1 MSLMLRSI
9 SHRRVNTAEQVY
21 EILRDRI
28 INLDLKPHQ
37 VLSRVELAEEFGVS
51 QTPVREALLKL
62 EVIGLV
68 DVYPQSRTEVSPI
81 NAVKIREV
89 QFMRRALETEVCMK
103 LMDVLNDAGLAELR
117 SILDAQESILED
129 DSKMP
134 LFMRLD
140 KDFHSKLFELVGQS
154 NLNDL
159 VQEHSVHLDRM
170 RMLQLPLAGKRQS
183 ILTEHREMLEAVMSK
198 DKIRVMEAVQDHLT
212 SKSRTSVATLMAD
225 FPEYF

>member
-1 MSLMLRSI
+1 MITLPPAMSY
-9 SHRRVNTAEQVY
+9 RRLNTAEQVY

-28 INLDLKPHQ
+28 IKLDLRPHQ
-37 VLSRVELAEEFGVS
+37 VLSRTELAEEFGVS

-103 LMDVLNDAGLAELR
+103 LVEVLNDPGAAELTA
-117 SILDAQESILED
+117 ILDHQEAIIKD
-129 DSKMP
+129 DTKMG
-134 LFMRLD
+134 LFMQLD
-140 KDFHSKLFELVGQS
+140 KNFHSKLFELVGQT
-154 NLNDL
+154 NLNEL

-170 RMLQLPLAGKRQS
+170 RMLQLPLRGKRKS
-183 ILTEHREMLEAVMSK
+183 ILSEHREILSAVMSQ
-198 DKIRVMEAVQDHLT
+198 DKMRVMDAVRDHLT
-212 SKSRTSVATLMAD
+212 SKSQTMSTLMAN

>member
-1 MSLMLRSI
+1 MTLLPRATTY
-9 SHRRVNTAEQVY
+9 RRVNTAEQVF

-28 INLDLKPHQ
+28 IKLDLKPHE
-37 VLSRVELAEEFGVS
+37 VLSRVGLAEEFGVS

-62 EVIGLV
+62 EVMGLV

-103 LMDVLNDAGLAELR
+103 LVDGLNAAGAAELR
-117 SILDAQESILED
+117 SILDAQEAVIDD
-129 DSKMP
+129 DSKMG
-134 LFMRLD
+134 LFMQLD
-140 KDFHSKLFELVGQS
+140 KDFHSKLFELVGQTS
-154 NLNDL
+154 LNDL

-170 RMLQLPLAGKRQS
+170 RMLQLPLQGKRQS
-183 ILTEHREMLEAVMSK
+183 ILTEHREVLAAVLSK
-198 DKIRVMEAVQDHLT
+198 DKMRVMNAVRDHLT
-212 SKSRTSVATLMAD
+212 SKSHAVSTLMAN

>member
-1 MSLMLRSI
+1 MTPLSRATSYK
-9 SHRRVNTAEQVY
+9 RVNTAEQVY

-28 INLDLKPHQ
+28 IKLDLKPHQ

-62 EVIGLV
+62 EVMGLV

-103 LMDVLNDAGLAELR
+103 LVDVLNDAGAAELK
-117 SILDAQESILED
+117 SILDAQDAIID
-129 DSKMP
+129 DDNKMG
-134 LFMRLD
+134 LFMQLD

-154 NLNDL
+154 SLNDL

-170 RMLQLPLAGKRQS
+170 RMLQLPLQGKRQS
-183 ILTEHREMLEAVMSK
+183 ILSEHREVLAAVRSK
-198 DKIRVMEAVQDHLT
+198 DKMRVMNAVRDHLT
-212 SKSRTSVATLMAD
+212 SKSHAVSTLMAN

>member
-1 MSLMLRSI
+1 MSF
-9 SHRRVNTAEQVY
+9 RRLNTAEQVY

-28 INLDLKPHQ
+28 IKLDLKPHQ
-37 VLSRVELAEEFGVS
+37 VLSRTDLAEEFGVS

-103 LMDVLNDAGLAELR
+103 LVEVLNDSGAAELTA
-117 SILDAQESILED
+117 ILNHQEAIIKD
-129 DSKMP
+129 DTKMG
-134 LFMRLD
+134 LFMQLD
-140 KDFHSKLFELVGQS
+140 KNFHSKLFELVGQT
-154 NLNDL
+154 NLNEL

-170 RMLQLPLAGKRQS
+170 RMLQLPLRGKRKS
-183 ILTEHREMLEAVMSK
+183 ILSEHRKILSAVMSQ
-198 DKIRVMEAVQDHLT
+198 DKMRVMDAVRDHLT
-212 SKSRTSVATLMAD
+212 SKSQTMSTLMAN

>member
-1 MSLMLRSI
+1 MSLMLRPI

-68 DVYPQSRTEVSPI
+68 DVYPQSRTEVAPI

-103 LMDVLNDAGLAELR
+103 LVDVLNEAGAAELK
-117 SILDAQESILED
+117 SILDAQEAIIQD
-129 DSKMP
+129 DSKMG
-134 LFMRLD
+134 LFMQLD
-140 KDFHSKLFELVGQS
+140 KDFHSKLFELVGQTS
-154 NLNDL
+154 LNDL
-159 VQEHSVHLDRM
+159 VQEHSIHLDRM
-170 RMLQLPLAGKRQS
+170 RMLQLPLQGKRQS
-183 ILTEHREMLEAVMSK
+183 ILAEHREVLAAVRSK
-198 DKIRVMEAVQDHLT
+198 DTMRVMNAVRDHLT
-212 SKSRTSVATLMAD
+212 SKSQAVSTLMTN

>member
-1 MSLMLRSI
+1 MSY
-9 SHRRVNTAEQVY
+9 RRLNTAEQVY

-28 INLDLKPHQ
+28 IKLDLRPHQ
-37 VLSRVELAEEFGVS
+37 VLSRTDLAEEFGVS

-103 LMDVLNDAGLAELR
+103 LVEVLNEPGAAELTA
-117 SILDAQESILED
+117 ILDHQEAIIKD
-129 DSKMP
+129 DTKMG
-134 LFMRLD
+134 LFMQLD
-140 KDFHSKLFELVGQS
+140 KNFHSKLFELVGQT
-154 NLNDL
+154 NLNEL

-170 RMLQLPLAGKRQS
+170 RMLQLPLRGKRKS
-183 ILTEHREMLEAVMSK
+183 ILSEHREILSALMSQ
-198 DKIRVMEAVQDHLT
+198 DKMRVMDAVRDHLT
-212 SKSRTSVATLMAD
+212 SKSQTMSTLMTN

>member
-1 MSLMLRSI
+1 MSY
-9 SHRRVNTAEQVY
+9 RRLNTAEQVY

-28 INLDLKPHQ
+28 IKLDLKPHQ
-37 VLSRVELAEEFGVS
+37 VLSRTDLAEEFGVS

-103 LMDVLNDAGLAELR
+103 LVEVLNDSGAAELTA
-117 SILDAQESILED
+117 ILNHQEAIIKD
-129 DSKMP
+129 DTKMG
-134 LFMRLD
+134 LFMQLD
-140 KDFHSKLFELVGQS
+140 KNFHSKLFELVGQT
-154 NLNDL
+154 NLNEL

-170 RMLQLPLAGKRQS
+170 RMLQLPLRGKRKS
-183 ILTEHREMLEAVMSK
+183 ILSEHRKILSAVMSQ
-198 DKIRVMEAVQDHLT
+198 DKMRVMDAVRDHLT
-212 SKSRTSVATLMAD
+212 SKSQTMSTLMAN

>member
-1 MSLMLRSI
+1 MVTLPPAMSY
-9 SHRRVNTAEQVY
+9 RRLNTAEQVY

-28 INLDLKPHQ
+28 IKLDLRPHQ
-37 VLSRVELAEEFGVS
+37 VLSRTDLAEEFGVS

-89 QFMRRALETEVCMK
+89 QFMRRALETEVCIK
-103 LMDVLNDAGLAELR
+103 LVEVLNDPGAAELTA
-117 SILDAQESILED
+117 ILDHQEAIIKD
-129 DSKMP
+129 DTKMG
-134 LFMRLD
+134 LFMQLD
-140 KDFHSKLFELVGQS
+140 KSFHSKLFELVGQT
-154 NLNDL
+154 NLNEL

-170 RMLQLPLAGKRQS
+170 RMLQLPLRGKRKS
-183 ILTEHREMLEAVMSK
+183 ILSEHREILSAVISQ
-198 DKIRVMEAVQDHLT
+198 DKMRVMDAVRDHLT
-212 SKSRTSVATLMAD
+212 SKSQTLSTLMAN

>member
-1 MSLMLRSI
+1 MSY
-9 SHRRVNTAEQVY
+9 RRLNTAEQVY

-28 INLDLKPHQ
+28 IKLDLRPHQ
-37 VLSRVELAEEFGVS
+37 VLSRTELAEEFGVS

-103 LMDVLNDAGLAELR
+103 LVEVLNDPGAAELTA
-117 SILDAQESILED
+117 ILDHQEAIIKD
-129 DSKMP
+129 DTKMG
-134 LFMRLD
+134 LFMQLD
-140 KDFHSKLFELVGQS
+140 KNFHSKLFELVGQT
-154 NLNDL
+154 NLNEL

-170 RMLQLPLAGKRQS
+170 RMLQLPLRGKRKS
-183 ILTEHREMLEAVMSK
+183 ILSEHRKILSAVMSQ
-198 DKIRVMEAVQDHLT
+198 DKMRVMDAVRDHLT
-212 SKSRTSVATLMAD
+212 SKSQTMSTLMAN